1 MNKNL
6 RAHNCLIDLDY
17 ERKFI
22 MCRPK
27 EGRDVVLTVPALY
40 AWHEYNLTTEQ
51 GIREWVVLEIAGW
64 HKNEMILKLNAG
76 YKIIFYGCENV
87 YLYGVIVSESQG
99 NNIFGFEKGLDI
111 KLRGSP
117 FYGNRKH
124 VFLSHSSVD
133 KDEVRKLAK
142 DLERSADLFFDEKSI
157 IPGQSITK
165 SINDGLLGSDAI
177 VLVLSKNSINS
188 DWVLREYSYA
198 IHVKKVIIP
207 VLLHD
212 CIIPP
217 MLADIKY
224 IKAYDQSIDVYD
236 SVIKALDI
244 LVTEE

>member
-1 MNKNL
+1 MDARMYTCTEWLFLKVEVIIYSDL
-6 RAHNCLIDLDY
+6 KRDWILIC
-17 ERKFI
+17 E
-22 MCRPK
+22 
-27 EGRDVVLTVPALY
+27 AL
-40 AWHEYNLTTEQ
+40 H
-51 GIREWVVLEIAGW
+51 
-64 HKNEMILKLNAG
+64 
-76 YKIIFYGCENV
+76 
-87 YLYGVIVSESQG
+87 
-99 NNIFGFEKGLDI
+99 
-111 KLRGSP
+111 

-224 IKAYDQSIDVYD
+224 IRAYDQSVDVYD

-244 LVTEE
+244 LVTE